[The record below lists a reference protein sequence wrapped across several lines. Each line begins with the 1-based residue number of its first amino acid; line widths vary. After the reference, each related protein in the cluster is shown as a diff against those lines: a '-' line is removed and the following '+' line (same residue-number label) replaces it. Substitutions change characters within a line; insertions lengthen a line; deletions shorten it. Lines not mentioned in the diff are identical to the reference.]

1 MGSAG
6 LKWCQ
11 FVVYVWVI
19 LGIAINYLVQL
30 KFIYYHRSG
39 NNNICQGVCKFGI
52 ICKWKICCIWDNGKD
67 FGNLEESLCQGSL
80 FDTKTWTCYW
90 KGVFAPM
97 LWQQIFSCFIVW
109 FSEDIKNKCPI
120 RKTFYCCVWSI
131 RFLKPSYLQKVKLW
145 KKKFSWKFLYQIAS
159 LGTGTLQSCQSHE
172 GHSNQNQ
179 QRSRIDVFK
188 SSSNFYHLL
197 VSVRE
202 VFPEN
207 ISFIAQFSLTL
218 WLFKVLGI
226 VLKFTV
232 CKFLWFSGTPP
243 FR

>member
-39 NNNICQGVCKFGI
+39 NNNICQGVCKLGI
-52 ICKWKICCIWDNGKD
+52 ICKWKICCIWDNCKD

-80 FDTKTWTCYW
+80 FDTKSWTCYW

-120 RKTFYCCVWSI
+120 QKTFLLLRMEHQIFKTFISSKSQI
-131 RFLKPSYLQKVKLW
+131 MREKVFMKV
-145 KKKFSWKFLYQIAS
+145 FV
-159 LGTGTLQSCQSHE
+159 
-172 GHSNQNQ
+172 SNSFPW
-179 QRSRIDVFK
+179 RRDSSKVPK
-188 SSSNFYHLL
+188 S
-197 VSVRE
+197 
-202 VFPEN
+202 
-207 ISFIAQFSLTL
+207 
-218 WLFKVLGI
+218 
-226 VLKFTV
+226 
-232 CKFLWFSGTPP
+232 
-243 FR
+243 